1 MFELIDDEAKKNFI
15 KIIQCD
21 ELKND
26 IIFVKYNISENDLI
40 NIQDGQ
46 CAIMLEKGNILDV
59 ESKNG
64 FYVVNRNSNFNKNID
79 AEWKNLYIRDSEN
92 ETLCVIFL
100 NLNLITNNKYVLNN
114 SPIKFIDLKTDDFIK
129 KHINLEAIYDFKI
142 KEPSKMLSKV
152 VGLRNHFS
160 KQELIEK
167 IRSLILNHLEK
178 VINETLIEYKFD
190 IDTLIN
196 NFKELD
202 INLKKSWN
210 DLKLLEYGVE
220 ISNFDVKNFEIINR
234 KFKFF

>member
-64 FYVVNRNSNFNKNID
+64 FYVVNRNSKFNKNID

-202 INLKKSWN
+202 INLKKA
-210 DLKLLEYGVE
+210 GMT
-220 ISNFDVKNFEIINR
+220 
-234 KFKFF
+234 